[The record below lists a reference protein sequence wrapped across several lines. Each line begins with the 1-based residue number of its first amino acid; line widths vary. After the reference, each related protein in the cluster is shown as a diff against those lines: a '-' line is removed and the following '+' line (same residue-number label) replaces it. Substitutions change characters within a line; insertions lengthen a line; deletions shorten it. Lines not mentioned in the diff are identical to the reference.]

1 MASGNRQK
9 ERDLRFLGRALE
21 LARRGLGR
29 TSPNPPV
36 GAVIVRAGR
45 VVGEGYHRRAGA
57 GHAEAIALAQAGDK
71 ARGATLY
78 CTLEPCTVEGRTP
91 ACAPR
96 VQAAGI
102 ARVVVG
108 SVDPNPAVRG
118 RGLRL
123 LRRAGIEVEVGDES
137 AASDQLIAYFRR
149 HITTGLPFVR
159 LKLATS
165 LDGKIAAHGGA
176 SRWITGPEARRQG
189 HRWRNEMDAVLVGIG
204 TVLADD
210 PALNCRIARGRDP
223 LRIIVDSRL
232 RTPPDARIFSAGRGA
247 VLIATTRTA
256 SAVAAAR
263 LEAAGAEVLRVAT
276 RRGRV
281 DLGSL
286 LRHLGNRGLLSVLV
300 EGGAAIAAEFL
311 RGGHVDELACFQAP
325 LIIGG
330 DGKAMI
336 DGFGISNPA
345 AAVVLEDHQVELV
358 GRDLLHR
365 GRPSRP
371 GRKKGHDNR

>member
-1 MASGNRQK
+1 MAAPTRQK
-9 ERDLRFLGRALE
+9 ERDLRFLRHALE

-36 GAVIVRAGR
+36 GAVVVRGGR
-45 VVGEGYHRRAGA
+45 VVGEGYHRRAGE
-57 GHAEAIALAQAGDK
+57 GHAEVLALEQAGDK

-78 CTLEPCTVEGRTP
+78 CTLEPCTTKGRTP

-96 VQAAGI
+96 VRKSGI
-102 ARVVVG
+102 ARVVIG
-108 SVDPNPAVRG
+108 SVDPNPVVRG

-123 LRRAGIEVEVGDES
+123 LRRAGIEVVVGVEQAQSDEM
-137 AASDQLIAYFRR
+137 IAYFRR
-149 HITTGLPFVR
+149 HITTGQPFVR

-165 LDGKIAAHGGA
+165 LDGKLAARGGA

-210 PALNCRIARGRDP
+210 PSLNCRIARGRDP
-223 LRIIVDSRL
+223 VRIIVDSRL
-232 RTPPDARIFSAGRGA
+232 RTPPDARIFSVGRGP
-247 VLIATTRTA
+247 VLIVTTRTA
-256 SAVAAAR
+256 PALRAR
-263 LEAAGAEVLRVAT
+263 HLEAAGAEVLRVA
-276 RRGRV
+276 RRGDRV

-345 AAVVLEDHQVELV
+345 EAVWLEDHRVEQV

-371 GRKKGHDNR
+371 GRK